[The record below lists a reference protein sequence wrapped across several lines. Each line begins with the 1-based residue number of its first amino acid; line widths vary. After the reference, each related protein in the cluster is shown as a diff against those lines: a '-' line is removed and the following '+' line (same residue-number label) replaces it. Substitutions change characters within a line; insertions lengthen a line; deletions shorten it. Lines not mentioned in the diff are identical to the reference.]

1 MCLLTGNYNHVQ
13 TQKWVSL
20 ALMCS
25 ARITCSRKGQS
36 CWWSCYGRLGP
47 CRVRTQGFECRHPA
61 PCWLEAGFSGRAPVC
76 TQKKKKR
83 NVCQSAKFTKW
94 ADWVCRKGSL
104 TEDDINHLLW
114 NCSKYRDE
122 SGCIFQPKKKDRTN
136 YTGFAFKART
146 QNSEW
151 GVGKEKNPT
160 NLTYKFHLVSCIT
173 LLC

>member
-1 MCLLTGNYNHVQ
+1 MSFSCAHVFCTHYLFKKGSELLVVMLRASWPMPGEDTGF
-13 TQKWVSL
+13 WVPPS
-20 ALMCS
+20 CS
-25 ARITCSRKGQS
+25 MLVGSWFLRASS
-36 CWWSCYGRLGP
+36 CMY
-47 CRVRTQGFECRHPA
+47 A
-61 PCWLEAGFSGRAPVC
+61 
-76 TQKKKKR
+76 KKKKR